1 MGDDA
6 GGVVDE
12 ADEIGLDGF
21 AAQAGVQIGAVEG
34 VGLPEV
40 VGVGFG
46 KGEAG
51 FGAVVAEGF
60 EEVELFDDST
70 EGVGG
75 DLFAA
80 DEAAADA
87 FAIDDGDVAGLAV
100 EGGQDGFDGGGE
112 QLGADLADG
121 VLVGALRGL
130 GDAVFAI
137 EEPPGLDGA
146 PGELAGL
153 AVFVEEGHGGDGL
166 VAGFHR
172 VAGGVFERAEN
183 AHFEVVGGVFH
194 G

>member
-60 EEVELFDDST
+60 EEVELFDDAT

-80 DEAAADA
+80 DEAAARRA
-87 FAIDDGDVAGLAV
+87 TRRLRRSMQPGAVRRVNFTGRVWHARQIRAVPPIPHLARCHKLAV
-100 EGGQDGFDGGGE
+100 SIRRSHRRST
-112 QLGADLADG
+112 
-121 VLVGALRGL
+121 ALTR
-130 GDAVFAI
+130 
-137 EEPPGLDGA
+137 P
-146 PGELAGL
+146 
-153 AVFVEEGHGGDGL
+153 
-166 VAGFHR
+166 
-172 VAGGVFERAEN
+172 
-183 AHFEVVGGVFH
+183 
-194 G
+194 